1 MSDIFVVSH
10 PGCCGW
16 IDSICDADQGEFYIV
31 ILTVIMMPLYR
42 IFKRIFHPLDWST
55 ELLLLLLLVS
65 LELFICRQG
74 FDAVGWAAGRAFGL

>member
-31 ILTVIMMPLYR
+31 LYR

-74 FDAVGWAAGRAFGL
+74 FDAVGSAAGRAFGL